1 MQQKV
6 LFLDSQQGGGSRLPS
21 TVLLLAPLT
30 GDHPAPAPAHHTL
43 RQTAPGAIFSPRP
56 PFTSL
61 LDLFV
66 PSVSPGAGV
75 PQQLQAIQVHPNTS
89 NSDSSP
95 ETSHTST
102 NSTGRQM
109 CCVKCSGETAVVKTA
124 TEERLSFQCIT
135 DTYWPFG
142 VIPPH
147 PRCDAS
153 FSSISQSPSNHRHLV
168 SANICGGSHDVPQPP
183 HSHVRLHASTG

>member
-6 LFLDSQQGGGSRLPS
+6 LFIDSQQGEQAAFHCPAASS
-21 TVLLLAPLT
+21 LT
-30 GDHPAPAPAHHTL
+30 GDHPAPASAHHTL
-43 RQTAPGAIFSPRP
+43 HQMAPGAIFVPVRPSPH
-56 PFTSL
+56 L

-109 CCVKCSGETAVVKTA
+109 CSVKCSGETAVVKLQL
-124 TEERLSFQCIT
+124 RLSISFKCIT
-135 DTYWPFG
+135 DTYWPFA
-142 VIPPH
+142 VIAPH

-183 HSHVRLHASTG
+183 HSHVRLYASTG